1 MTNQPSIFLSQYLA
15 NCERKTMIDTLIV
28 PNTVKTIADRAFCR
42 CTDVKRII
50 LPESVEYIGWEAFA
64 YCTGL
69 EKIEASDQL
78 QTVKYDAFLDVPD
91 NAFNRW
97 EGGLYLGNESH
108 PYHCFIRPAKDAK
121 KVLISR
127 EVKIF
132 MEHSLVCDESL
143 SEVFI
148 PPEVQAISV
157 PITAEKIKVYD
168 SFPDIRDLKPGGLN
182 YCTEITVISEE
193 TDHVKY
199 IIPLYCDGTYQMN
212 ELLERCWRP
221 DNTFNYEELDG
232 YFEDISEADIKTK
245 VALARIR
252 YPFDLSESARDKYQE
267 HILKSSRQIIKKC
280 IEDNDLELLS
290 LLGNKNLIKKSAVK
304 PMIALASERG
314 RISVTAY
321 LLDYNNKIA
330 FERAE

>member
-1 MTNQPSIFLSQYLA
+1 
-15 NCERKTMIDTLIV
+15 MIDTLIV
-28 PNTVKTIADRAFCR
+28 PNSVKTIADRAFCR
-42 CTDVKRII
+42 CSDIKRII

-69 EKIEASDQL
+69 EKIEASDHL

-108 PYHCFIRPAKDAK
+108 PYHCFIKPAKAAK
-121 KVLISR
+121 TVRISR
-127 EVKIF
+127 DTKIF
-132 MEHSLVCDESL
+132 MEHSLLCDESL
-143 SEVFI
+143 AEVFI
-148 PPEVQAISV
+148 PPEIKAISV
-157 PITAEKIKVYD
+157 PINAEKIKVYD
-168 SFPDIRDLKPGGLN
+168 SFPDIRELKPGGLD

-193 TDHVKY
+193 TNQVKY
-199 IIPLYCDGTYQMN
+199 IIPLYCDGSFQMH
-212 ELLERCWRP
+212 ELLERSWRP

-232 YFEDISEADIKTK
+232 YFEDIGRSDIKTK
-245 VALARIR
+245 IALSRIR
-252 YPFDLSESARDKYQE
+252 NPFDLNESARNKYRE

-290 LLGNKNLIKKSAVK
+290 LLGSKNLIKKSAVK
-304 PMIALASERG
+304 PMIALASEQG

-321 LLDYNNKIA
+321 LLDYNNRIVS
-330 FERAE
+330 ERAD